1 MHGAPQPSLPPLAI
15 EDLLA
20 GIAHG
25 LSGLGDF
32 GDVSVDDLE
41 PMPTTGLAHDHVR
54 LRGHNLL
61 ARVPKQSQMG
71 LDAESNLI
79 YQTACFTRAAPSG
92 HTPRLH
98 AVLPTCDELP
108 MGALIVDEIAGA
120 ALPLPDHIDALAQA
134 LASLH
139 TLPVPDEAGRAPLK
153 NPQNALADTFSEV
166 LEQSAFIGGA
176 ELDYDAEY
184 QIREELMAAGNL
196 LARPDKPAVTLIA
209 FDAHPGN
216 FLLAPDG
223 RAILVDLEKARYGI
237 AAFDLAHATLYTS
250 TTWDVTT
257 YAELTPDQV
266 ADLYSTWLDAAPG
279 PLAESVRPWL
289 LDLRRMMWLW
299 SVTWCSKWR
308 VRSQAVATAKHH
320 HDGGSTEDWSSELS
334 DPALVAH
341 VADRVDHYLDP
352 ATIER
357 VRQDWR
363 GDNALTA
370 LLGNNTD

>member
-20 GIAHG
+20 GLAHG

-32 GDVSVDDLE
+32 DDVSLDDLE
-41 PMPTTGLAHDHVR
+41 PLPTTGLAHDHVR

-61 ARVPKQSQMG
+61 ARVPKQSQMA

-79 YQTACFTRAAPSG
+79 YQTACFTRATPSG

-120 ALPLPDHIDALAQA
+120 ALPLPDHIDALAQS
-134 LASLH
+134 LAALH
-139 TLPVPDEAGRAPLK
+139 TLPVPDDDGRAPLK

-166 LEQSAFIGGA
+166 LEQSAFIGAAG
-176 ELDYDAEY
+176 LDYDAEY
-184 QIREELMAAGNL
+184 QIREELMATGNL
-196 LARPDKPAVTLIA
+196 LARPDKPAVSLIA

-250 TTWDVTT
+250 TTWDVAT

-266 ADLYSTWLDAAPG
+266 ADFYATWLSAVPD

-299 SVTWCSKWR
+299 SVTWCAKWR
-308 VRSQAVATAKHH
+308 VRSQAVAQAKHH

-357 VRQDWR
+357 VRHDWCS
-363 GDNALTA
+363 DNALTA
-370 LLGNNTD
+370 LLGDNTD